1 MCGACL
7 RVSLSSLCVVALL
20 LPAAC
25 SGDGPAGDDRLFV
38 PEDLPN
44 TPRDGEVGVTLKLV
58 ASTLVQGRA
67 GPELYAAVRNDGD
80 TPTCNAGIMIDFID
94 EAGQIVTTAGG
105 PLQSNQLYRL
115 DPDVILNC
123 IDPGQIAMAA
133 SNIPSE
139 VVIGELGSLRHS
151 FPTFGG
157 FDGIVPTAGYGVSQV
172 ETVASGAGG
181 TYKGTFTNGM
191 DFAVTGPSV
200 TIFPVNRVGRPL
212 SVATSSATVDI
223 PPGGTW
229 SFETTT
235 VNDLGADYAAY
246 ATASRL
252 N

>member
-1 MCGACL
+1 
-7 RVSLSSLCVVALL
+7 
-20 LPAAC
+20 
-25 SGDGPAGDDRLFV
+25 
-38 PEDLPN
+38 
-44 TPRDGEVGVTLKLV
+44 
-58 ASTLVQGRA
+58 
-67 GPELYAAVRNDGD
+67 
-80 TPTCNAGIMIDFID
+80 MIDFID
-94 EAGQIVTTAGG
+94 KAGQIVATAGG
-105 PLQSNQLYRL
+105 PLRSKQLYRL

-133 SNIPSE
+133 SNIPGE

-157 FDGIVPTAGYGVSQV
+157 FDGIVPPPATTVSQV

-191 DFAVTGPSV
+191 DFAVSGPSV
-200 TIFPVNRVGRPL
+200 TIFPRESCRPP
-212 SVATSSATVDI
+212 AGHGDEQRDVDI

-246 ATASRL
+246 AAASRSL
-252 N
+252 I